1 MNHAATILGCIR
13 CNVELQKLCRG
24 SLAAYGNIRNRV
36 EQGGVVEYCT
46 EMQNRCSDGSGA
58 GVNLKAMNNL

>member
-1 MNHAATILGCIR
+1 MQPPFSAASGAMP
-13 CNVELQKLCRG
+13 NCRNFVGG

-58 GVNLKAMNNL
+58 GVNLTAMNNL